1 MKKTYDIYELDILPN
16 LENLEEMQAPT
27 WFKHDIINDIEN
39 GDILWEVN
47 ASYKI
52 ATFELKDNQD
62 LFDINIIKKLFDLDL
77 LSDDLENYKIYDDW
91 SDHSD
96 GDYIYIE
103 YKKKP
108 SIYITIS

>member
-1 MKKTYDIYELDILPN
+1 MTKTYEIYQLDILPN
-16 LENLEEMQAPT
+16 LENLEEMQVPT
-27 WFKHDIINDIEN
+27 WFKHDIIDDIEN
-39 GDILWEVN
+39 YNILWEVN

-52 ATFELKDNQD
+52 ATFELEDNQN
-62 LFDINIIKKLFDLDL
+62 LFDIDIIKKLFDLDL
-77 LSDDLENYKIYDDW
+77 LSDELENYKIYDEW